1 MGDITR
7 NLSRREFRC
16 RCGCGLADPHPVLVC
31 SVQELTD
38 RLDAE
43 RVIVRSGS
51 RCAAHNAAV
60 GGAPGSLHLRQ
71 PGLGGYTCAGDLQFP
86 GVPLLEVVR
95 AAEQVPAFAG
105 GGLGVYIDSRPGGV
119 NFVHVDC
126 RRGVA
131 RWGNVDGF
139 RVSWPV
145 ALAELQ
151 RRMP

>member
-1 MGDITR
+1 
-7 NLSRREFRC
+7 
-16 RCGCGLADPHPVLVC
+16 
-31 SVQELTD
+31 
-38 RLDAE
+38 
-43 RVIVRSGS
+43 
-51 RCAAHNAAV
+51 
-60 GGAPGSLHLRQ
+60 
-71 PGLGGYTCAGDLQFP
+71 
-86 GVPLLEVVR
+86 LLEVVYT
-95 AAEQVPAFAG
+95 AEQLPAFAG